1 MENKVAL
8 VTGASRGIGKAI
20 ALQLASM
27 GARVAI
33 NYRSREQEASAVEQQ
48 IRSEELGEAK
58 TFAADV
64 SQEAEAQTLVSEISR
79 ELGPIEILVN
89 NAGIT
94 RDQLMARMKMEEFD
108 AVMANN
114 LRSCWLLSK
123 ACLRH
128 MLRARYGRIINISS
142 VSALMGNAGQ
152 TNYAASK
159 AGMIGMSKSLAR
171 EVASRGITVNVIAPG
186 FIETEMTDA
195 LPESTLT
202 TVRNA
207 IPMAKFGQASDVAAA
222 VAFLASDEA
231 HYITGQTLSVDGGM
245 YM

>member
-1 MENKVAL
+1 MEDRVAL
-8 VTGASRGIGKAI
+8 ITGASRGIGKAI
-20 ALQLASM
+20 AIQLASL

-33 NYRSREQEASAVEQQ
+33 NYRTREQEALAVEQQ
-48 IRSEELGEAK
+48 IRSEGGVAK

-64 SQEAEAQTLVSEISR
+64 SQEAEVQALVSEVAH
-79 ELGPIEILVN
+79 EWGPVEILVN

-94 RDQLMARMKMEEFD
+94 RDQLMARMKTAEFD

-114 LRSCWLLSK
+114 LRSAWLLSK
-123 ACLRH
+123 ACLRN

-159 AGMIGMSKSLAR
+159 AGLIGMSKSLAR
-171 EVASRGITVNVIAPG
+171 EVASRGITVNAVAPG
-186 FIETEMTDA
+186 FIETEMTA
-195 LPESTLT
+195 SLPESTLT
-202 TVRNA
+202 SIRNA
-207 IPMAKFGQASDVAAA
+207 IPMARFGQASEVASA
-222 VAFLASDEA
+222 VTFLASDGA
-231 HYITGQTLSVDGGM
+231 QYITGQTLSVDGGM

>member
-1 MENKVAL
+1 MKDKVAL

-20 ALQLASM
+20 AIQLASM

-48 IRSEELGEAK
+48 IRSGLGEAK
-58 TFAADV
+58 IFPADV
-64 SQEAEAQTLVSEISR
+64 SQEAEVQTLVREVSR
-79 ELGPIEILVN
+79 ELGPIDILVN

-94 RDQLMARMKMEEFD
+94 RDQLMARMKAEEFD
-108 AVMANN
+108 AVMVNN

-128 MLRARYGRIINISS
+128 MMRARHGRIINISS

-159 AGMIGMSKSLAR
+159 AGMIGLSKSLAR
-171 EVASRGITVNVIAPG
+171 EVASRGITVNVVAPG

-195 LPESTLT
+195 LPESVLT

-207 IPMAKFGQASDVAAA
+207 IPMAKFGQADDVAAA

>member
-1 MENKVAL
+1 MEDRVAL
-8 VTGASRGIGKAI
+8 ITGASRGIGKAI
-20 ALQLASM
+20 AIQLASL

-33 NYRSREQEASAVEQQ
+33 NYRTREQESLAVEQQ
-48 IRSEELGEAK
+48 IRSEKGVAK

-64 SQEAEAQTLVSEISR
+64 SQEAEVQALVSEIAR
-79 ELGPIEILVN
+79 EWGPVEILVN

-94 RDQLMARMKMEEFD
+94 RDQLMARMKTAEFD

-114 LRSCWLLSK
+114 LRSAWLLSK
-123 ACLRH
+123 ACLRN

-159 AGMIGMSKSLAR
+159 AGLIGMSKSLAR
-171 EVASRGITVNVIAPG
+171 EVASRGITVNVVAPG
-186 FIETEMTDA
+186 FIETEMTA
-195 LPESTLT
+195 SLPESTLT
-202 TVRNA
+202 SIRNA
-207 IPMAKFGQASDVAAA
+207 IPMARFGQASEVASA
-222 VAFLASDEA
+222 VTFLASDGA
-231 HYITGQTLSVDGGM
+231 QYITGQTLSVDGGM

>member
-1 MENKVAL
+1 MEDRVAL
-8 VTGASRGIGKAI
+8 ITGASRGIGKAI
-20 ALQLASM
+20 AIQLASL

-33 NYRSREQEASAVEQQ
+33 NYRTREQEALAVEQQ
-48 IRSEELGEAK
+48 IRSEGGVAK

-64 SQEAEAQTLVSEISR
+64 SQEAEVQALVSEIVR
-79 ELGPIEILVN
+79 EWGPVEILVN

-94 RDQLMARMKMEEFD
+94 RDQLMARMKTAEFD

-114 LRSCWLLSK
+114 LRSAWLLSK
-123 ACLRH
+123 ACLRN

-159 AGMIGMSKSLAR
+159 AGLIGMSKSLAR
-171 EVASRGITVNVIAPG
+171 EVASRGITVNIVAPG
-186 FIETEMTDA
+186 FIETEMTA
-195 LPESTLT
+195 SLPESTLT
-202 TVRNA
+202 SIRNA
-207 IPMAKFGQASDVAAA
+207 IPMARFGQASDVAVA
-222 VAFLASDEA
+222 VAFLASDGA
-231 HYITGQTLSVDGGM
+231 QYITGQTLSVDGGM